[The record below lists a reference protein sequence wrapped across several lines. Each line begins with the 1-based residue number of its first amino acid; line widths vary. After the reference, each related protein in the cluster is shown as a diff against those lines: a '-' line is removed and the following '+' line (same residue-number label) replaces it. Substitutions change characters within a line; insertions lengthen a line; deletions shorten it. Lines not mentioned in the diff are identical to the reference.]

1 MEIDRKSVN
10 DDERVKLFA
19 QGMHEMSAKYI
30 EYTDSKVCEFLK
42 VKGYE
47 VDETKFG
54 LRRLKKQLESEGKRV
69 VIKTLNQSV
78 KITKDGIEFS
88 FNLKIELKE
97 V

>member
-19 QGMHEMSAKYI
+19 QGMHEMSAKYS